1 MPGHVLAL
9 LYLIYPKQIRS
20 SNDFNDYLTG
30 KKQSMNL
37 QKQWRRPFASL
48 PLGSNQSRGVGSY
61 RAADVKAKIVE
72 TAVRTQWQATKI
84 NSHRNFD
91 RVKRWG
97 DHLVRSGAKLYI
109 VGDVPL
115 GSLTN
120 PAGSGRVPQIS
131 MHTARPS
138 NSSRSLFLSSFARRD
153 EVILI
158 LGIFLFI
165 TPS

>member
-1 MPGHVLAL
+1 
-9 LYLIYPKQIRS
+9 
-20 SNDFNDYLTG
+20 
-30 KKQSMNL
+30 MNL
-37 QKQWRRPFASL
+37 QKQWRPSLRLAPFESVEGL
-48 PLGSNQSRGVGSY
+48 EITGVN
-61 RAADVKAKIVE
+61 VKAKLVE

-91 RVKRWG
+91 RVKMG
-97 DHLVRSGAKLYI
+97 RSSRPIRSKTLI

-120 PAGSGRVPQIS
+120 PAGSGGVPQIS
-131 MHTARPS
+131 MHTARLS

-158 LGIFLFI
+158 HRIFLFI
-165 TPS
+165 TPHSGR